1 MTTCPMSGACCHMN
15 WGKLSLKKHLD
26 LGVMVNIQ
34 HRFKQINYN
43 NAHYSVLY
51 LSRAWQWKSN
61 TADALLVW
69 PLVG

>member
-1 MTTCPMSGACCHMN
+1 
-15 WGKLSLKKHLD
+15 
-26 LGVMVNIQ
+26 MVNIQ
-34 HRFKQINYN
+34 HKFKQINYI

-69 PLVG
+69 HLVG